1 LRVRP
6 ARKRN
11 SSPAEA
17 FRDVRTGATGVHQIN
32 HLAIISENYTTS
44 AKFYEV
50 MFGMRTSPG
59 TRSERAMTVGDG
71 YLGLNINPRSTG
83 RPARLDHF
91 GVEVDDVERVYAA
104 LRERYPAISLLKRP
118 SNRPFAGI
126 TAHDPDGNVFD
137 LSQKDMS
144 NRAGV
149 YAEAPSETHCGTSI
163 TSPCAA
169 SVRTSWR
176 RFYRDMLE
184 LEKVPAAAGDP
195 SHYLTDG
202 RVTLVISPWNI
213 ADYAGTSITAP
224 CIDHIGFRVGDV
236 GEFLAHVERLASE
249 NRQIAPYPVGSGPEG
264 RARLE
269 LARTPL
275 PAFART
281 TSPIPI
287 RSYSACGLSAPETRL
302 TVPFDTVT
310 VTVTVAVLLFAS
322 LNVTLAEPAA
332 SAVTMNVVAPD
343 AGETLATV
351 ALSDAAVKGAVVAG
365 FTYNDALLLRDG
377 GQRDRVGHR
386 NDRHNDRRRRWVR
399 ARSR

>member
-1 LRVRP
+1 VFT
-6 ARKRN
+6 K
-11 SSPAEA
+11 
-17 FRDVRTGATGVHQIN
+17 IN

-50 MFGMRTSPG
+50 MFGMGTSPA

-104 LRERYPAISLLKRP
+104 LRKSYPGISWLKRP

-126 TAHDPDGNVFD
+126 TTHDPDGNVFD

-149 YAEAPSETHCGTSI
+149 YAEERGATNPRHVDHFTIRSVHPNEL
-163 TSPCAA
+163 AA
-169 SVRTSWR
+169 
-176 RFYRDMLE
+176 FYYEMLE
-184 LEKVPAAAGDP
+184 LEKIPAGDGDP

-202 RVTLVISPWNI
+202 HVTLVISPWNI

-224 CIDHIGFRVGDV
+224 CLDHIGFSVGDV
-236 GEFLAHVERLASE
+236 DAFLAHVDKLASE

-269 LARTPL
+269 LAGRQ
-275 PAFART
+275 
-281 TSPIPI
+281 
-287 RSYSACGLSAPETRL
+287 CRL
-302 TVPFDTVT
+302 CTNYIADTDTV
-310 VTVTVAVLLFAS
+310 LL
-322 LNVTLAEPAA
+322 
-332 SAVTMNVVAPD
+332 
-343 AGETLATV
+343 G
-351 ALSDAAVKGAVVAG
+351 
-365 FTYNDALLLRDG
+365 LRP
-377 GQRDRVGHR
+377 
-386 NDRHNDRRRRWVR
+386 
-399 ARSR
+399 

>member
-1 LRVRP
+1 MSVRELP
-6 ARKRN
+6 VFTK
-11 SSPAEA
+11 
-17 FRDVRTGATGVHQIN
+17 IN

-149 YAEAPSETHCGTSI
+149 YAEAPSETHVRHVDHFTVRSI
-163 TSPCAA
+163 RPHELAT
-169 SVRTSWR
+169 
-176 RFYRDMLE
+176 FYRDMLE

-224 CIDHIGFRVGDV
+224 CSDHIGFRVGDV

-269 LARTPL
+269 LAGRH
-275 PAFART
+275 
-281 TSPIPI
+281 
-287 RSYSACGLSAPETRL
+287 CRL
-302 TVPFDTVT
+302 CTNYIADTDTV
-310 VTVTVAVLLFAS
+310 LL
-322 LNVTLAEPAA
+322 
-332 SAVTMNVVAPD
+332 
-343 AGETLATV
+343 G
-351 ALSDAAVKGAVVAG
+351 
-365 FTYNDALLLRDG
+365 LRP
-377 GQRDRVGHR
+377 
-386 NDRHNDRRRRWVR
+386 
-399 ARSR
+399 